1 MGCEA
6 LAIKNQAFCLLFDQR
21 LLARKDGKMR
31 RRQVI
36 LGAGAVLAAPAI
48 HRAAA
53 AEPIVFGGS
62 VPLTGPA
69 AETGLN
75 VNNGYITAVDYI
87 NDVLGGVEVGDT
99 KYKLDLKLFD
109 DASDP
114 SRATTLIQRQIDQG
128 TQFFLGSFGSNI
140 VLPTAQ
146 IVERARRIMVQTGGG
161 SDAIFTQGFKRIFG
175 MYPRATLQMES
186 TAAWMKSLKPM
197 PATFSVIYTNDAF
210 SKTAATGAINA
221 CTEAGMSLLDKFE
234 LPEKVTDVSSVLGS
248 VRAKLPDVLICMMHD
263 QDSLLIARQ
272 MISSGTNVKMLFQG
286 LGPQL
291 ASYREALGKY
301 AEGITTQT
309 YWSQDLPFTDKFFG
323 TASKFAEYYRSKF
336 TRPIAYH
343 TAGAAACIITYLL
356 AMQEVKSTKAEA
368 VRDAVAAAD
377 FQTLYGRIKF
387 TKDGDG
393 DPVIMGAMVA
403 QVQGGA
409 LKVVFPEAAHN
420 AYTAYPTLPWDKR
433 A

>member
-1 MGCEA
+1 
-6 LAIKNQAFCLLFDQR
+6 
-21 LLARKDGKMR
+21 MR

-36 LGAGAVLAAPAI
+36 LGAGALAVAPAI
-48 HRAAA
+48 RTRALA

-75 VNNGYITAVDYI
+75 VNNGYITAISYL
-87 NDVLGGVEVGDT
+87 NDVLGGVEIGGET
-99 KYKLDLKLFD
+99 YKFELKLFD

-114 SRATTLIQRQIDQG
+114 ARATTLIQRQIDQG

-140 VLPTAQ
+140 VLPTAA
-146 IVERARRIMVQTGGG
+146 IVERAKRIMVQTGGG
-161 SDAIFTQGFKRIFG
+161 SDAIFNQGFKRIFG

-186 TAAWMKSLKPM
+186 TAAWFKTLEPKPQ
-197 PATFSVIYTNDAF
+197 TFSVIYTNDAF
-210 SKTAATGAINA
+210 SKTAAQGAINA
-221 CTEAGMSLLDKFE
+221 STAAGLTLLDKFE

-248 VRAKLPDVLICMMHD
+248 VRARLPDLLVCMMHD

-272 MISSGTNVKMLFQG
+272 MISSGTNVKGLFMS

-291 ASYREALGKY
+291 ASYRDALGKY
-301 AEGITTQT
+301 ADGIATQT
-309 YWSQDLPFTDKFFG
+309 YWNETLPFKDKFFG
-323 TASKFAEYYRSKF
+323 TPAKFAEYYRSKF

-343 TAGAAACIITYLL
+343 TAGAAACILTYVL
-356 AMQEVKSTKAEA
+356 AMQDVKSTKAEA

-377 FQTLYGRIKF
+377 YETLYGRIKF
-387 TKDGDG
+387 AKEGDG
-393 DPVIMGAMVA
+393 DAVLMGAMVG
-403 QVQGGA
+403 QVQQNT
-409 LKVVFPEAAHN
+409 LKVVFPESARVAP
-420 AYTAYPTLPWDKR
+420 AIYPMLPWDKR